1 MFESHGSYCIDCD
14 WSSLFLRMVQYYEM
28 YGMVVLLNPSTTI
41 GTHGMDGNLWSRS
54 VKPSLPS
61 VKHVGRHQTGA
72 LNDMVESYEW
82 YGW

>member
-1 MFESHGSYCIDCD
+1 MDRTVSIATGAAFFENGPI
-14 WSSLFLRMVQYYEM
+14 LRMVA
-28 YGMVVLLNPSTTI
+28 LLNPSTTI

-54 VKPSLPS
+54 AKPSLPS